1 MMNDFMVLATQSM
14 RDYASR
20 VVGYLPQ
27 FIDTQGKGT
36 MIDGVKALEVQR
48 FADGEMEVAINTSLR
63 GKQVVLFAGYT
74 PRGPGVDGAKIEL
87 YHTIDAIKRSQAQ
100 KIFVFEPFVS
110 CSRSDRTIRRSSVG
124 LWIHLKILTSL
135 GAEHIITYQLHSDK
149 SKSMVDPTICALDDI
164 PALPLLKKRL
174 CDTYI
179 RDLETLER
187 EVRCHWAF
195 CSVDAGGEKLARRF
209 ANAFGAPLV
218 LAHKQRDYSR
228 PNSVESIDIL
238 SSQPVRNK
246 VLWIVDDMVDTA
258 GSVEQLI
265 HALAPLKPAR
275 INLIAVHA
283 ILSHPAR
290 ERLTRLSSQGLLDKI
305 MVTDTIS
312 HSLPE
317 QIPNL
322 EVVPSAKLSAEVIGT
337 ILTNN
342 SIGELL
348 RPFSASAYFKSPD
361 LFNTPA
367 PGEGSLPGD

>member
-1 MMNDFMVLATQSM
+1 MMNDFIIMATRSM

-20 VVGYLPQ
+20 VVERLNH
-27 FIDTQGKGT
+27 FIDTRGEGT
-36 MIDGVKALEVQR
+36 MTDGVNALEVQR
-48 FADGEMEVAINTSLR
+48 FADGETEAVINTSLR
-63 GKQVVLFAGYT
+63 GKQAVLFAGCA
-74 PRGPGVDGAKIEL
+74 RNQQGLSVNEAKMEL
-87 YHTIDAIKRSQAQ
+87 YHTIDAMKRSQAQ

-110 CSRSDRTIRRSSVG
+110 CSRSDRTTRRSSVG
-124 LWIHLKILTSL
+124 LWMHLKILSSL
-135 GAEHIITYQLHSDK
+135 GANHIITYQLHSDK

-179 RDLETLER
+179 RDLETLEG
-187 EVRCHWAF
+187 EVRSHWAF

-228 PNSVESIDIL
+228 TNSVESIDIL
-238 SSQPVRNK
+238 SSEPVAGK

-258 GSVEQLI
+258 GSVEQLV

-283 ILSHPAR
+283 ILSNPAL
-290 ERLTRLSSQGLLDKI
+290 ERLNRLSSQGLLDKI
-305 MVTDTIS
+305 MVTDTVCS
-312 HSLPE
+312 SPALPE
-317 QIPNL
+317 QLPNL

-348 RPFSASAYFKSPD
+348 RPFSASAYFRAPS
-361 LFNTPA
+361 LFNQI
-367 PGEGSLPGD
+367 